1 MEHRGESRSPAF
13 RKKRRDAI
21 QNRKNQGDLTLST
34 MFVRMRAT
42 ADDTVFGRH
51 MDQFSH
57 DPLADHGTE
66 DPAAQRID
74 TRDSLL
80 LVAQF
85 RIFGKSDTT
94 QVRVRNLSA
103 GGLMAEVPKPID
115 IGTMVE
121 VDVRGVG
128 WVTGRIAWVAA
139 GRAGVAFDHLIDP
152 QAARKPVVTS
162 KGPVKDKPIK
172 PLF

>member
-1 MEHRGESRSPAF
+1 
-13 RKKRRDAI
+13 
-21 QNRKNQGDLTLST
+21 
-34 MFVRMRAT
+34 
-42 ADDTVFGRH
+42 

-57 DPLADHGTE
+57 DPLADGGV
-66 DPAAQRID
+66 DDAAAQRID
-74 TRDSLL
+74 ARDSLL

-85 RIFGKSDTT
+85 RLAGQSETI

-128 WVTGRIAWVAA
+128 WVTGRVAWVAA

-152 QAARKPVVTS
+152 QAARKPVGTS
-162 KGPVKDKPIK
+162 KNPVKDKPIK

>member
-1 MEHRGESRSPAF
+1 
-13 RKKRRDAI
+13 
-21 QNRKNQGDLTLST
+21 
-34 MFVRMRAT
+34 
-42 ADDTVFGRH
+42 

-57 DPLADHGTE
+57 DPLTDSAAD
-66 DPAAQRID
+66 DAAAQRNNS
-74 TRDSLL
+74 RDSLL

-85 RIFGKSDTT
+85 RLFGKSDTI
-94 QVRVRNLSA
+94 QVRVRNLSS

-121 VDVRGVG
+121 VDVRGLG

-152 QAARKPVVTS
+152 QAARKPVVAD
-162 KGPVKDKPIK
+162 KRPAKDKPIK
-172 PLF
+172 PIF

>member
-1 MEHRGESRSPAF
+1 
-13 RKKRRDAI
+13 
-21 QNRKNQGDLTLST
+21 
-34 MFVRMRAT
+34 
-42 ADDTVFGRH
+42 

-57 DPLADHGTE
+57 DPSADSSA
-66 DPAAQRID
+66 DDAAQRID

-85 RIFGKSDTT
+85 RVAGASSTT
-94 QVRVRNLSA
+94 QIRVRNLSA
-103 GGLMAEVPKPID
+103 GGLMAEMPKPID

-121 VDVRGVG
+121 VDVRGLG
-128 WVTGRIAWVAA
+128 WISGRIAWVAA

-152 QAARKPVVTS
+152 QAARKPVMVS

>member
-1 MEHRGESRSPAF
+1 MAF
-13 RKKRRDAI
+13 
-21 QNRKNQGDLTLST
+21 GGLTLST
-34 MFVRMRAT
+34 VFRPMRAP
-42 ADDTVFGRH
+42 AGKHRFGRH

-57 DPLADHGTE
+57 DPMTDHGTE
-66 DPAAQRID
+66 DSAAQRID
-74 TRDSLL
+74 ARDSLL

-85 RIFGKSDTT
+85 RVAGQGDTV

-128 WVTGRIAWVAA
+128 WVNGRIAWVAA
-139 GRAGVAFDHLIDP
+139 GRVGVAFDHLIDP
-152 QAARKPVVTS
+152 QAARKPVGAS

>member
-1 MEHRGESRSPAF
+1 
-13 RKKRRDAI
+13 
-21 QNRKNQGDLTLST
+21 
-34 MFVRMRAT
+34 
-42 ADDTVFGRH
+42 

-57 DPLADHGTE
+57 DPLADHGSD

-74 TRDSLL
+74 SRDSLL

-85 RIFGKSDTT
+85 RVAGQSETI

-121 VDVRGVG
+121 VDVRGLG

-139 GRAGVAFDHLIDP
+139 GRVGVAFDHLIDP
-152 QAARKPVVTS
+152 QAARRPVVNAR
-162 KGPVKDKPIK
+162 GPVKDKPIK

>member
-1 MEHRGESRSPAF
+1 
-13 RKKRRDAI
+13 
-21 QNRKNQGDLTLST
+21 
-34 MFVRMRAT
+34 
-42 ADDTVFGRH
+42 
-51 MDQFSH
+51 MDQFSY
-57 DPLADHGTE
+57 DPLAEGGVD
-66 DPAAQRID
+66 DVAAHRSD
-74 TRDSLL
+74 ARDSLL

-85 RIFGKSDTT
+85 RTIGQNETI
-94 QVRVRNLSA
+94 QVRVRNLSS

-128 WVTGRIAWVAA
+128 WVAGRIAWVAA

-152 QAARKPVVTS
+152 QAARKPVGVS
-162 KGPVKDKPIK
+162 KAPVKDKPIK